1 MDSKSTETNETLP
14 PGEFIDDYSHLRFSY
29 YQDDSFNSSFTT
41 NSSVLSNDT
50 LETNVS
56 DFNTKKAEPQIPD
69 LPHPSYVMASI
80 ISSASNRMNT
90 GNMQFKYANGVE
102 TAKTQPAQFKF
113 SPSRRSTLM
122 PEKNNNTLQ

>member
-1 MDSKSTETNETLP
+1 MDSNNTKTNETLP
-14 PGEFIDDYSHLRFSY
+14 SGEFIDDYSHLRFSY
-29 YQDDSFNSSFTT
+29 YQDDTLNSFTT

-56 DFNTKKAEPQIPD
+56 DFNIKKPKPQIPD

-122 PEKNNNTLQ
+122 PEK